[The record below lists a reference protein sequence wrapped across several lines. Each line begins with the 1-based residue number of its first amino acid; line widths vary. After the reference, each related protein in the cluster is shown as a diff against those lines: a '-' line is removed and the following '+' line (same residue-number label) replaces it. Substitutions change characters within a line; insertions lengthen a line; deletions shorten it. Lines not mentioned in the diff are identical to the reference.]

1 MDEADLRRQIEA
13 RHQRWDFTMRYR
25 FNRSY
30 ALELTGSNI
39 FEDPSLKTYLSGR
52 LLTRR
57 DFGASYVLSFTANLD
72 AIKLPFLD
80 RN

>member
-1 MDEADLRRQIEA
+1 
-13 RHQRWDFTMRYR
+13 MRYR
-25 FNRSY
+25 INRSY
-30 ALELTGSNI
+30 APRARPVSNV

-72 AIKLPFLD
+72 SIKLPFID

>member
-1 MDEADLRRQIEA
+1 
-13 RHQRWDFTMRYR
+13 MRYR

>member
-1 MDEADLRRQIEA
+1 
-13 RHQRWDFTMRYR
+13 MRYR

-39 FEDPSLKTYLSGR
+39 LKDPSLKTYLSGR

>member
-1 MDEADLRRQIEA
+1 MEA

-25 FNRSY
+25 LNRNY
-30 ALELTGSNI
+30 ALELTGANVLK
-39 FEDPSLKTYLSGR
+39 DPSLKTYQANR

-57 DFGASYVLSFTANLD
+57 DFGATYVLSFTANLD
-72 AIKLPFLD
+72 ALRLPFLD